1 MEVEQ
6 IYQWLMQY
14 LENNRAMTE
23 AELRKALGPEDVEHA
38 LLLLNYLVT
47 KNLASV
53 KVMGTNW
60 EYSIRDIDQA
70 KTLIGYER
78 LVSIEPKSTKISSCL
93 VISVPLSLEQGFRS
107 LKKKYQQVQILHIR
121 EAFKLLLNAANQE
134 LLLSMPFFEGD
145 GLSYLIDEVQNVAKR
160 GVSVRLLSREILAPR
175 REDFSYLDKL
185 RAFSKL
191 INLFES
197 SRTSPKAKL
206 EIRDYSA
213 RISDQRG
220 DSLYYEGVHQ
230 KMIVVDRRYAYV
242 GSGEIRAASFMT
254 NGEVGVIQ
262 LDEEAQFWADF
273 FDLFWKNAQLVPFEF
288 FESAIK

>member
-38 LLLLNYLVT
+38 LLLLNYLVM

-70 KTLIGYER
+70 KILVGYEEPVR
-78 LVSIEPKSTKISSCL
+78 IEPKPTQISSCL

-121 EAFKLLLNAANQE
+121 EAFKLLFNAANQE

-230 KMIVVDRRYAYV
+230 KMIVVDRQYAYV

-273 FDLFWKNAQLVPFEF
+273 FDLFWKNAQPVPFEF

>member
-70 KTLIGYER
+70 KILIGYEEP
-78 LVSIEPKSTKISSCL
+78 VSIEPKSTKISSCL

-107 LKKKYQQVQILHIR
+107 LKKKYQQVPIQHIR

-206 EIRDYSA
+206 EIRDYST
-213 RISDQRG
+213 RISDQTG

-273 FDLFWKNAQLVPFEF
+273 FDLFWKNAQPVPFEF

>member
-6 IYQWLMQY
+6 IYQWLIQY
-14 LENNRAMTE
+14 LETNESMTE
-23 AELRKALGPEDVEHA
+23 AELRKTFDTEDVEHA

-53 KVMGTNW
+53 KVTGIKR
-60 EYSIRDIDQA
+60 EYSIKDIDQA
-70 KTLIGYER
+70 KILIGYEQPI
-78 LVSIEPKSTKISSCL
+78 SIEVKPAHIRPCL

-107 LKKKYQQVQILHIR
+107 LKKKYQKLQVLHIR
-121 EAFKLLLNAANQE
+121 EAFKLLLSAANRE
-134 LLLSMPFFEGD
+134 LLLLMPFFESD
-145 GLSYLIDEVQNVAKR
+145 GLSYLVDEVQNVGKR
-160 GVSVRLLSREILAPR
+160 EVTVRLLSREILSPR
-175 REDFSYLDKL
+175 REDFAYLNKL

-197 SRTSPKAKL
+197 NRTSPKAKL

-220 DSLYYEGVHQ
+220 DSLHYEGVHQ
-230 KMIVVDRRYAYV
+230 KMIVTDRRYAYV
-242 GSGEIRAASFMT
+242 GSGEIRSASFIT

-262 LDEEAQFWADF
+262 LDEEAEFWADF
-273 FDLFWKNAQLVPFEF
+273 FDLFW
-288 FESAIK
+288 ESAQPVQFDFFKSAIM